1 MIPLAHSAR
10 NGKPPQTYYNHVSG
24 VVCAACDNVKGIV
37 PFAAA
42 EKASYYLNIVKA
54 AATYHDLGKL
64 NTQNQDVLS
73 GKHKAAH
80 LPVEHR
86 DAGVKYLIGSDFE
99 RPSAT
104 LVYAHH
110 RPGLPN
116 LMEQKTQAFPFR
128 FPTAMAD
135 SDSHIQDYYDLHRQE
150 TNNAAGSSSGDS
162 VPKLSA
168 MEYRILLS
176 CLVDADYSDTAGE
189 QLYCPEPRWTERLD
203 KLDRYVR
210 DLQENSDN
218 LYSERNQLRSEFYA
232 CCRNAPA
239 TEALEYCDS
248 PVGTGK
254 TTAVVAHMLKSAVEN
269 GLRHIFVVLP
279 YTNIIS
285 QTVEVLR
292 KALVLDGEDPAEI
305 VAEHHHQAD
314 FDSVELRHMASTW
327 TAPIIVTTAVQFFET
342 MASNFPPKL
351 RKLHRLPGSGIIIDE
366 SHAALPLKLM
376 PSAWKWITE
385 LTNTWGCRFC
395 LCSGTSFKFWETMTF
410 VKLADSKINPLLTG
424 ELAEK
429 LEKYENNRVSL
440 KAWTHVVP
448 HFQGAV
454 ALASY
459 LEQFNGSQL
468 LVLNTVRSAA
478 YFANLLRNNG
488 RDVLH
493 LSTILTPS
501 DRENVIEEVKRR
513 LDPKKNYNNDWTL
526 VATSCVECGMDFSFH
541 YGFCELRSLQSYLQ
555 LSGRISRN
563 GEYADGSLICFTVTD
578 NGFGYNPSCEIS
590 KNVFMKQIQ
599 SGRLTAITIT
609 QAVSESF
616 DMECKEMG
624 GLTDVI
630 CKYERKCAFSDVAS
644 SFRIIP
650 DDPITVVADPEL
662 AEKLRTGA
670 VVSVRELQRGSVNIR
685 KSFIKKLGLTDA
697 ELPVLSSN
705 QYDEFLGYMKSIL

>member
-1 MIPLAHSAR
+1 MIPLAHSAK
-10 NGKPPQTYYNHVSG
+10 NGKPSQLYSDHISG
-24 VVCAACDNVKGIV
+24 VLRIARENLEGILSSV
-37 PFAAA
+37 AE
-42 EKASYYLNIVKA
+42 EKAGRYQAILED

-64 NTQNQDVLS
+64 NVQNQNVLN
-73 GKHKAAH
+73 GKIKAAH
-80 LPVEHR
+80 LPVQHR
-86 DAGVKYLIGSDFE
+86 DAGVKYLIGSARE
-99 RPSAT
+99 RPSST

-116 LMEQKTQAFPFR
+116 LMEQKNQAFPFR

-135 SDSHIQDYYDLHRQE
+135 SDSHIQDYIDLHRQE
-150 TNNAAGSSSGDS
+150 TTNAAGSSSADS
-162 VPKLSA
+162 TPKLSA

-189 QLYCPEPRWTERLD
+189 QLPCPEPRWTERLN
-203 KLDRYVR
+203 KLNCYVR
-210 DLQENSDN
+210 DLQGNSDS
-218 LYSERNQLRSEFYA
+218 LHFERNQLRSEFYA
-232 CCRNAPA
+232 YCRNTPA

-254 TTAVVAHMLKSAVEN
+254 TTAVMSHMLKSAAEN

-314 FDSVELRHMASTW
+314 FVSVELRHMASTW

-351 RKLHRLPGSGIIIDE
+351 RKLHRLPDSGIIIDE
-366 SHAALPLKLM
+366 SHAALPLKMM

-385 LTNTWGCRFC
+385 LTNKWGCRFC

-429 LEKYENNRVSL
+429 LERYENNRVCL
-440 KAWTHVVP
+440 KAWKQDVP
-448 HFQGAV
+448 HFHGAL

-459 LEQFNGSQL
+459 LEQFKGSRL
-468 LVLNTVRSAA
+468 IVLNTVRSAA

-493 LSTILTPS
+493 LSTALTPS

-513 LDPKKNYNNDWTL
+513 LDPQKNYDNDWTL

-578 NGFGYNPSCEIS
+578 NGFGYNPSFEIS

-599 SGRLTAITIT
+599 SGRLIDITIT

-630 CKYERKCAFSDVAS
+630 CKYERKCAFSDVAK
-644 SFRIIP
+644 SFRMIP
-650 DDPITVVADPEL
+650 DDTITVVTDPEF
-662 AEKLRTGA
+662 AEKLRTCA

-685 KSFIKKLGLTDA
+685 KSLISKLGLTDA
-697 ELPVLSSN
+697 ELPVLSSE
-705 QYDEFLGYMKSIL
+705 QYDGFLGYMKSIL